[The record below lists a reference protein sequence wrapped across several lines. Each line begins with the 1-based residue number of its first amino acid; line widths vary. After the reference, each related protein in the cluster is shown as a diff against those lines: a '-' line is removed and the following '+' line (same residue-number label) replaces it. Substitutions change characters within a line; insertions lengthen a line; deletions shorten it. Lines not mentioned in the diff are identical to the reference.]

1 MTDVARSHIDRGF
14 KVSSLLLGVAF
25 AVGIVAAPVSPVE
38 AADAVPVAA
47 KGKDKKGKKA
57 PQATKQIAQA
67 KVEVKTGS
75 GAVLKS
81 NLNLDWGTDGNV
93 ELAAGDTKHA
103 VGLKVVRGGESNE
116 ITVTLSY
123 GVDGSPVIEPYTFD
137 SSVGKREVI
146 HIEDGAA
153 IALTVTPT
161 NVKVDDPNPAPPA
174 EEPDEGGGNDKIE
187 VGPDTEDPLGGLE

>member
-1 MTDVARSHIDRGF
+1 MTEVARSRFARGL
-14 KVSSLLLGVAF
+14 KVSSVLLGAAF
-25 AVGIVAAPVSPVE
+25 ALGFVATPVSS
-38 AADAVPVAA
+38 ASSADAVPAA
-47 KGKDKKGKKA
+47 GKGKGKAKKGKKN
-57 PQATKQIAQA
+57 QATKQIAQA
-67 KVEVKTGS
+67 KVEVKTES

-81 NLNLDWGTDGNV
+81 HLNLDWGADGNL
-93 ELAAGDTKHA
+93 ELAAGETKHA
-103 VGLKVVRGGESNE
+103 IGVKVERSGDAKE

-123 GVDGSPVIEPYTFD
+123 GVDGAPVIEPYTFD

-161 NVKVDDPNPAPPA
+161 NVKVDEPPPPPP
-174 EEPDEGGGNDKIE
+174 EEPDEGGGNGKIE

>member
-1 MTDVARSHIDRGF
+1 MTDVARSQFDRGF
-14 KVSSLLLGVAF
+14 KVSSLLVGAAF
-25 AVGIVAAPVSPVE
+25 AVGIAAAPLAQAT

-47 KGKDKKGKKA
+47 KGKDKKGKKT
-57 PQATKQIAQA
+57 QATKQIAQA
-67 KVEVKTGS
+67 KVEVKTES

-81 NLNLDWGTDGNV
+81 HVNLDWGTDGNV
-93 ELAAGDTKHA
+93 ELAAGETKHA
-103 VGLKVVRGGESNE
+103 VGLKVVRDGESKE

-161 NVKVDDPNPAPPA
+161 NVKVDGPEPAPPA
-174 EEPDEGGGNDKIE
+174 EEPDEGGGNGKIE